1 MEAGMEGAPLIRFRR
16 TLRLGPVRLNAGLGG
31 IGASIGVRGV
41 HVGVNTRTGSYLSGG
56 AGGLYVMQHL
66 RTAEGEHQV
75 VRHGSVSWLTAFGIA
90 VVFYWVL
97 IFKYC

>member
-1 MEAGMEGAPLIRFRR
+1 MIRFRR

-41 HVGVNTRTGSYLSGG
+41 HVGVNTRTGSYVSGG

-66 RTAEGEHQV
+66 RTAEEHQV

-90 VVFYWVL
+90 VVFLVL
-97 IFKYC
+97 IFKYCWG